1 MWWASEGSEA
11 PQTPQGKDLTAAK
24 CRLWGAVSLLFTQPR
39 LSQADLGA
47 TAMGFFFVVR

>member
-39 LSQADLGA
+39 LSQADFRASAIGLLL
-47 TAMGFFFVVR
+47 VIR

>member
-39 LSQADLGA
+39 LSQASGLA
-47 TAMGFFFVVR
+47 AAMGLLLVVR

>member
-11 PQTPQGKDLTAAK
+11 PQTPHGKDLTAAK

-39 LSQADLGA
+39 LSKADLGA
-47 TAMGFFFVVR
+47 TAMGFLFVVR

>member
-24 CRLWGAVSLLFTQPR
+24 CRLCGAVSLLFTQPR
-39 LSQADLGA
+39 LSKADLGA
-47 TAMGFFFVVR
+47 TAMGLLLVVR

>member
-11 PQTPQGKDLTAAK
+11 PQTPHGKDLTAAK

-39 LSQADLGA
+39 LSKADLGA
-47 TAMGFFFVVR
+47 SAMGFFLVVR

>member
-11 PQTPQGKDLTAAK
+11 PQTPQGKDLAAAK

-39 LSQADLGA
+39 LSQADRGA